1 MNAASVLRVG
11 MISWLR
17 KSGLEAGF
25 PFCIR
30 TMRLRMFGVCVFC
43 LVCGM
48 GFSCATDSGP
58 RSPGATGP
66 GVPGSPGPRGPRGPI
81 PARPADVIL
90 NTSGRS
96 LDQPTL
102 GSYGFSYEIRT
113 SIQDA
118 YFRNLFYALCVEI
131 LQKIA
136 LRFFMRRDSSCEHV
150 GTRAELML

>member
-1 MNAASVLRVG
+1 MYIIYN
-11 MISWLR
+11 ISIYIYIYYIYVYNIYIGESR
-17 KSGLEAGF
+17 PADP
-25 PFCIR
+25 PF
-30 TMRLRMFGVCVFC
+30 
-43 LVCGM
+43 
-48 GFSCATDSGP
+48 SGP
-58 RSPGATGP
+58 GAPGP
-66 GVPGSPGPRGPRGPI
+66 GGPGSPGPRGPRGPI

-118 YFRNLFYALCVEI
+118 CFRNWFYALCVEI